1 VDAARAVGIPSFVD
15 ANRVMMEG
23 DGRDSIT
30 V

>member
-1 VDAARAVGIPSFVD
+1 VDAARAVGIPSLAD
-15 ANRVMMEG
+15 ANGVMMEG

>member
-1 VDAARAVGIPSFVD
+1 VDAARAVGIPSFAD
-15 ANRVMMEG
+15 AHRGMMEG